1 MTNDEKL
8 HSTARHLRQICSHKP
23 EIKHK
28 RRRFPD
34 SPTLTYAEKPHGL
47 TSRCQ
52 IAGYQI
58 WFRVF
63 TQAFWDDLQVWVKPF
78 NVCGIKTFLTRIPCL
93 RASAKFSSQGVV
105 KPFIINAYNGSGPVF
120 EPAGFNR
127 LEWKVAWRKGMV
139 FTSSSCNACLSALCG
154 LWREAWKMPRLT
166 LFSRPRSFW
175 VWKTNET
182 GIISCLKLHYEDI
195 KYIQQCFCCGRR
207 TRCIGA
213 SWKQGHHR
221 NALRESLKFY
231 LKETYYAPFYYM

>member
-1 MTNDEKL
+1 MDFWLIRLRLGQTFPYLSFVTNDEKL

-34 SPTLTYAEKPHGL
+34 SPTLTYAEQPHGL

-154 LWREAWKMPRLT
+154 LWREAWKNAQT
-166 LFSRPRSFW
+166 DSFLSPSFFLSMENKW
-175 VWKTNET
+175 N
-182 GIISCLKLHYEDI
+182 
-195 KYIQQCFCCGRR
+195 
-207 TRCIGA
+207 
-213 SWKQGHHR
+213 GHHFLSKI
-221 NALRESLKFY
+221 ALWGHKIYPAVLLLWKKNSLHRRK
-231 LKETYYAPFYYM
+231 LKTRSS